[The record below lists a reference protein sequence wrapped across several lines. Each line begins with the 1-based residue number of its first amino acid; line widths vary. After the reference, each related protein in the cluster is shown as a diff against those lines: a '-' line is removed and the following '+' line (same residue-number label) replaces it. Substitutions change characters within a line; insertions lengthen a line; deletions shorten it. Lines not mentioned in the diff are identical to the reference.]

1 MDATLSS
8 SPIFVAQGA
17 DTHGDFAAGLR
28 RVDPSP
34 VAHSSFATG
43 LRARAARLNVGDFA
57 TGIRTRVG
65 VLAVGDFATGVR
77 AGKIHVQASERR
89 PLRRSRDGHADRS
102 RVTGVAG

>member
-17 DTHGDFAAGLR
+17 DAHGDFAAGLR
-28 RVDPSP
+28 RVDQSP
-34 VAHSSFATG
+34 VAHGSFATG

-57 TGIRTRVG
+57 TGIRTRARV
-65 VLAVGDFATGVR
+65 VTAGDFATGMR
-77 AGKIHVQASERR
+77 AGKVHAPASERR
-89 PLRRSRDGHADRS
+89 PPRRSRDGHADKR